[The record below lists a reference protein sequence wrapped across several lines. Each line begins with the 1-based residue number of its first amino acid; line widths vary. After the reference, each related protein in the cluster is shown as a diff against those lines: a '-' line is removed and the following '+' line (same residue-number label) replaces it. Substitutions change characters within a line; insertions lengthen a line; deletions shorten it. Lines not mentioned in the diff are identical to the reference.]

1 MTEDQIRSVSP
12 ELLSEDLSTNLIE
25 TDTDST
31 ARRLPVGLVF
41 AGLALLIGAIIYL
54 KSDQKVP
61 SKPVGSRKKAKGR
74 KKS

>member
-25 TDTDST
+25 TDSDST
-31 ARRLPVGLVF
+31 AKRLPVGLVF
-41 AGLALLIGAIIYL
+41 AGLALLMGAIIYL
-54 KSDQKVP
+54 KSDQKIP
-61 SKPVGSRKKAKGR
+61 ARAATPRKKVKGR